1 MLKGSHE
8 RSIYMKEPKESTIGG
23 VARAAGVN
31 VETVRY
37 YQRMGLVPVPLRR
50 QGGFREYPQDV
61 AARVC
66 FIKRAQHLGFT
77 LAEVKNL
84 LALEDG
90 GSCGQARGLAMEKL
104 ASVEAKITD
113 LNRMRRTLKDLISR
127 CGTAGETV
135 RCPFIDAL
143 ADDGT

>member
-1 MLKGSHE
+1 
-8 RSIYMKEPKESTIGG
+8 MKHPKDSTIGG
-23 VARAAGVN
+23 VARAAGVS

-37 YQRMGLVPVPLRR
+37 YQRMDLVPVPLRR
-50 QGGFREYPQDV
+50 QGGFREYPPDV
-61 AARVC
+61 AARVG

-90 GSCGQARGLAMEKL
+90 RSCGKARGLAVDKL

-113 LNRMRRTLKDLISR
+113 LNRMRRTLKDLIAR
-127 CGTAGETV
+127 CGTTGKRV
-135 RCPFIDAL
+135 KCPIIEAL
-143 ADDGT
+143 ARDNP